1 MNDNPTDLMQST
13 LKRPMDPN
21 LRGNDAMA
29 LRGLINDLNK
39 ADINPDRKSPIV
51 PPEAQAEIAAVL
63 SSVPTPLAV
72 QQTIANP
79 ADMGAIIGG
88 SAPVAPIA
96 GAIGKKVFFTGRLC
110 VGKDYVAAQTG
121 SSIFGFADPLYYL
134 ATFFFGVNVTSTLN
148 KDLPGMRKFLQ
159 EVGQT
164 GRAAFDAQYPF
175 SMERASFIQLIRSL
189 GNNSNGES
197 VFDPRLKVN
206 WNDFGI
212 NPMIWVNSMTARC
225 QAFLDENPESRVATT
240 NVRFDPEF
248 KTLSEAGW
256 EHWHVVCSPNT
267 WMKRLA
273 SKKIDPKSPV
283 LNDTSEKMAQA
294 LNHRVQKI
302 LSTERIGKKLKV
314 IWNDDEVANP
324 SPRFWSTAEFCAAVA
339 SSDGQ
344 VVPEESTYAAAAFN
358 GE

>member
-1 MNDNPTDLMQST
+1 
-13 LKRPMDPN
+13 MDPN
-21 LRGNDAMA
+21 LRGNDALA

-72 QQTIANP
+72 QQTIASP

-88 SAPVAPIA
+88 TAPSAPAP
-96 GAIGKKVFFTGRLC
+96 GVIGKKVFFTGRLA

-121 SSIFGFADPLYYL
+121 SAIFGFADCLYYL
-134 ATFFFGVNVTSTLN
+134 ATFFFGVNVTSTTN

-159 EVGQT
+159 NVGQW
-164 GRAAFDAQYPF
+164 GRNHVDAENPYSPERAAF
-175 SMERASFIQLIRSL
+175 IQIIRSL
-189 GNNSNGES
+189 GNNSNSES

-212 NPMIWVNSMTARC
+212 NPAIWVNSMTARC
-225 QAFLDENPESRVATT
+225 QSFLDENPESRVAST
-240 NVRFDPEF
+240 NVRFDTEF
-248 KTLSEAGW
+248 KALSEAGW
-256 EHWHVVCSPNT
+256 EHWHIVCSPAT
-267 WMKRLA
+267 WAKRLVA
-273 SKKIDPKSPV
+273 KKLDAKSPV
-283 LNDTSEKMAQA
+283 LNDVSEKMAQA
-294 LNHRVQKI
+294 LNHKVQQI
-302 LSTERIGKKLKV
+302 LSKERIGKRLKV
-314 IWNDDEVANP
+314 IWNDDEVASP
-324 SPRFWSTAEFCAAVA
+324 SPRLWTTSEFCAAVA

-344 VVPEESTYAAAAFN
+344 VVPEESTYAAAAFG